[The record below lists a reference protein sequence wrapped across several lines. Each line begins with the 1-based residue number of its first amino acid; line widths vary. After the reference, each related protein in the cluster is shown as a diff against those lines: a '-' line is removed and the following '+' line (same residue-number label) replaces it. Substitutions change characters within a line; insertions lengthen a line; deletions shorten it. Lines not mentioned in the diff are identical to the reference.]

1 MNAVARLHKS
11 KLRKNLNYT
20 FVTAFAAACLAIFLI
35 PFLYMIFSSLK
46 THAQMTALNAP
57 LWPAANP
64 KFVLSGQNTG
74 TYTFQVTKGGTTS
87 DLTINMNDYNGESL
101 VIYIVPLEDGTK
113 KTMALVQGFTQYAVF
128 MDPANPTAAP
138 ILWKGAD
145 GKGGLYKSLPIPWTF
160 SPTWAN
166 FPHVWNLEAP
176 GQNGTFKLFPTAF
189 WNTFFYAFS
198 TTIGVLISCTLV
210 AYGFSRF
217 RFPGR
222 DFWFVVLIS
231 TIFLP
236 GAVTIIPTF
245 TFFYK
250 IGWVGT
256 WLPLIVP
263 SFFANAYDTFLLRQF
278 FMTLP
283 RELDEAAMIDGA
295 GPFRVLWSVII
306 PQSYAALVAVTI
318 FHVVWA
324 WNDYFSPLIYLST
337 NQQSQPISVALARF
351 NYMYGADPQYIQ
363 AGALMTMLLP
373 LIIFVAAQ
381 RFFVQGIVITG
392 VEK

>member
-1 MNAVARLHKS
+1 MNF
-11 KLRKNLNYT
+11 T
-20 FVTAFAAACLAIFLI
+20 FVTAFASACLAIFLI

-46 THAQMTALNAP
+46 THQQMAALGAP
-57 LWPAANP
+57 IWPAKSP
-64 KFVLSGQNTG
+64 TYQFTGQNTQ
-74 TYTFQVTKGGTTS
+74 TYDLQVVRDGKTS
-87 DLTINMNDYNGESL
+87 TITVNMNDYVGTAMT
-101 VIYIVPLEDGTK
+101 VYTVPMPDGTK
-113 KTMALVQGFTQYAVF
+113 KNLAMIQGINAYAIF
-128 MDPANPTAAP
+128 LDPQNPTAKP
-138 ILWKGAD
+138 YVYEGY
-145 GKGGLYKSLPIPWTF
+145 YKSLAQPWIF
-160 SPTWAN
+160 SPTWSNYA
-166 FPHVWNLEAP
+166 HVWNLQAP
-176 GQNGTFKLFPTAF
+176 GQNGTFQLFPTAF

-198 TTIGVLISCTLV
+198 TTVGVLLSCTLV

-295 GPFRVLWSVII
+295 GPFRVLWSVIL

-324 WNDYFSPLIYLST
+324 WNDYFNPLLYLST
-337 NQQSQPISVALARF
+337 KQQAQPISVALARF
-351 NYMYGADPQYIQ
+351 NYMYGSDPQYIQ
-363 AGALMTMLLP
+363 AGALMTLALP
-373 LIIFVAAQ
+373 LIIFVLAQ